1 MTQIY
6 TEGELKEYTFNELK
20 KLTAQLRL
28 LDAKSLQGLKDTP
41 VSRKMMITNILL
53 DSKTK
58 ENKITKAMNKVKSVP
73 SDPETLSKEL
83 SKMSVTE
90 IRLWVKEN
98 DIHVPLSRL
107 SKYPLIEAIVD
118 QVERRHAYKMTTKR
132 PLSGLSSKEPDE
144 VWSSDDE
151 DTPKRMRDKYALSL
165 DDLDEDD
172 EDVQRPASSSRE
184 VIVIDSDDEEEQE
197 QEEQEEP
204 ETVEVI
210 EIDSDDDQE
219 EPEEDSYEQL
229 PSRQDE
235 EAVEYREDDDQE
247 EPEEEE
253 GIVSR
258 QEVIMRGPGSSAQE
272 AIEIESDDEELVAEE
287 PIQNTVL
294 GSPKRGSM
302 DMEQDEIV
310 IPDVVEEEIVVP
322 DVVEEEIVVPDAIEE
337 ETVVPDV
344 VEESPMLVAA
354 VPGLPIVPMVD
365 AEIIGLVGID
375 EVDGLEERLV
385 DIHREHQQSQP
396 SGLDDI
402 RKKIRACLG
411 LMA

>member
-53 DSKTK
+53 DSKSK

-144 VWSSDDE
+144 VLSSDDE

-184 VIVIDSDDEEEQE
+184 VIVIDSDDEEEQ
-197 QEEQEEP
+197 EQEEP

-310 IPDVVEEEIVVP
+310 IPD
-322 DVVEEEIVVPDAIEE
+322 AIEE
-337 ETVVPDV
+337 EIVVPDV

-365 AEIIGLVGID
+365 AEIMGLVGLD
-375 EVDGLEERLV
+375 EVDELEKQLV